1 MQLPQL
7 PQASYAFTVLEG
19 ALGLILAKIDEFSAL
34 AAETARLAGLLSALK
49 VADREAGGNGIV
61 QGFAPSNGKGKGKG
75 PTSGGGYGVASGL
88 RGLLGAAGR
97 IFGLGKR
104 RVKMFKSGGGSEA
117 RYQAVGEAGA
127 NADEDDGEWEEETE
141 EDVELA
147 KLVQARTASSTSA
160 STDVAADFSGLDGS
174 GSSSVGKGL
183 GNGAAASSNA
193 LERVVGVPRVLRLMD
208 GSTSGFSV
216 EGLSACVPGMHHSRM
231 VVCQHLSFSLQPGK
245 CMINLQLWTYSY
257 QRYTDCS
264 TCGIAIFAAA

>member
-1 MQLPQL
+1 
-7 PQASYAFTVLEG
+7 
-19 ALGLILAKIDEFSAL
+19 
-34 AAETARLAGLLSALK
+34 
-49 VADREAGGNGIV
+49 
-61 QGFAPSNGKGKGKG
+61 
-75 PTSGGGYGVASGL
+75 L

-97 IFGLGKR
+97 FFGLGKKR

-117 RYQAVGEAGA
+117 GYQAVGEAGG
-127 NADEDDGEWEEETE
+127 NADEDDGEEEENE

-147 KLVQARTASSTSA
+147 KLIQARTASSTST
-160 STDVAADFSGLDGS
+160 STDIAADSSGLDGI

-183 GNGAAASSNA
+183 GNGSAASSNA

-245 CMINLQLWTYSY
+245 CMMNLQLWTYSY
-257 QRYTDCS
+257 QRYTDGS
-264 TCGIAIFAAA
+264 TRGIAFFAAP